1 MTDHEESRHH
11 SDGSAEA
18 ERLARP
24 LRAPERLPADFEE
37 RVMAIARHEAPTLYP
52 RRGPGGP
59 GEGSWWIRRRTLALS
74 PLAGL
79 AIAASFAGIV
89 ALGTLALAAG
99 ARAPAAR
106 VADSTARDSV
116 HGTVHGTVHDTV
128 HVVRFV
134 FVGQAHQVAL
144 VGDFNGWSKDAT
156 PLERGGRPGIWT
168 ASVALPAGRHEYA
181 FIVDGE
187 HWTADPLAAPN
198 ADEFGTESSVLTV
211 GVRGSSAS

>member
-1 MTDHEESRHH
+1 MTDHDESRHH
-11 SDGSAEA
+11 ADGGAEG
-18 ERLARP
+18 ERLAHP
-24 LRAPERLPADFEE
+24 LRVPERLPADFDE
-37 RVMAIARHEAPTLYP
+37 RVMAIVRHEAPTLYP
-52 RRGPGGP
+52 RRAPGGP
-59 GEGSWWIRRRTLALS
+59 REGSWWIRRRTLALS

-79 AIAASFAGIV
+79 AIAASFAGVV

-99 ARAPAAR
+99 TREPERVAAAPAPDTGR
-106 VADSTARDSV
+106 
-116 HGTVHGTVHDTV
+116 DTV

-134 FVGQAHQVAL
+134 FVGQAREVAL

-168 ASVALPAGRHEYA
+168 ASVALPPGRHEYA
-181 FIVDGE
+181 FIVDGQ

-211 GVRGSSAS
+211 GLRGTSTS

>member
-1 MTDHEESRHH
+1 MTDHDESRPAG
-11 SDGSAEA
+11 DGGAD

-52 RRGPGGP
+52 RRASGGQ
-59 GEGSWWIRRRTLALS
+59 GAGSWWIRRRTLALS

-79 AIAASFAGIV
+79 AIAASFAGLV

-99 ARAPAAR
+99 TREPAR
-106 VADSTARDSV
+106 VAAAPAPDAV
-116 HGTVHGTVHDTV
+116 PDTV

-134 FVGQAHQVAL
+134 FVGQARQVAL

-156 PLERGGRPGIWT
+156 PLEPGGRPGIWT
-168 ASVALPAGRHEYA
+168 ASVAVPPGRHEYA
-181 FIVDGE
+181 FIVDGQ
-187 HWTADPLAAPN
+187 HWTADPLAPPN

-211 GVRGSSAS
+211 GPRGASTS